1 MIGDI
6 LSFIEKVGLPITVA
20 LAVGWFL
27 FIILKFIL
35 AQVNDRISGLG
46 RSLLSL
52 ENKIDVMNNDIVK
65 IDALFSSAFNVEP
78 NLNRIAASEGKK
90 DCRDD

>member
-1 MIGDI
+1 M
-6 LSFIEKVGLPITVA
+6 EQVGLPITAA

-35 AQVNDRISGLG
+35 AQVTDKISGIG
-46 RSLLSL
+46 NALLSL
-52 ENKIDVMNNDIVK
+52 ENKCDVMNNDIVK

-78 NLNRIAASEGKK
+78 NLDRIAASEGKE

>member
-6 LSFIEKVGLPITVA
+6 LSFIEQVGLPITA
-20 LAVGWFL
+20 TLAIGWFL

-35 AQVNDRISGLG
+35 AQVNDRISGIGNALLG
-46 RSLLSL
+46 L
-52 ENKIDVMNNDIVK
+52 ENKVDVMNNDIVK

-78 NLNRIAASEGKK
+78 NLDRIAASEGKE

>member
-1 MIGDI
+1 MTGDI
-6 LSFIEKVGLPITVA
+6 LNFIQSVGVPITVA

-35 AQVNDRISGLG
+35 AQVKDQINGISGA
-46 RSLLSL
+46 LLSL
-52 ENKIDVMNNDIVK
+52 ENKCDVMNNDIVK

-78 NLNRIAASEGKK
+78 NLNRIAASEGKE

>member
-6 LSFIEKVGLPITVA
+6 LSFMEQVGLPITA
-20 LAVGWFL
+20 TLAIGWFL

-35 AQVNDRISGLG
+35 AQVNDRISGIGNALLG
-46 RSLLSL
+46 L
-52 ENKIDVMNNDIVK
+52 ENKVDVMNNDIVK

-78 NLNRIAASEGKK
+78 NLDRIAASEGKE

>member
-6 LSFIEKVGLPITVA
+6 LSFMEKVGLPITAA

-35 AQVNDRISGLG
+35 AQVTDKISGIG
-46 RSLLSL
+46 NALLSL
-52 ENKIDVMNNDIVK
+52 ENKCDVMNNDSVI

-78 NLNRIAASEGKK
+78 NLDRIAASEGKE

>member
-1 MIGDI
+1 MVGDI
-6 LSFIEKVGLPITVA
+6 LGFVEQVGIPIASA

-35 AQVNDRISGLG
+35 KQVSDRISGL
-46 RSLLSL
+46 SSALMSL
-52 ENKIDVMNNDIVK
+52 ENKVDTMNNDIIK
-65 IDALFSSAFNVEP
+65 IDARFSCAFNCEP
-78 NLNRIAASEGKK
+78 NLERIAASEGKE

>member
-1 MIGDI
+1 MTGDI
-6 LSFIEKVGLPITVA
+6 LNFIQSVGVPITVA

-35 AQVNDRISGLG
+35 AQVKDQINGISGA
-46 RSLLSL
+46 LLSL
-52 ENKIDVMNNDIVK
+52 ENKCDVMNNDIVK
-65 IDALFSSAFNVEP
+65 IDALFSSAFTVEP
-78 NLNRIAASEGKK
+78 NLSRIAASEGKE